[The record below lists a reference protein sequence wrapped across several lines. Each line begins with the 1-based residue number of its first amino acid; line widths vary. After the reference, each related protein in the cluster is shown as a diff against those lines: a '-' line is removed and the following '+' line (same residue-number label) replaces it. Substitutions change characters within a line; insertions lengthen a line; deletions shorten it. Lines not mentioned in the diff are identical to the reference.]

1 MPLSPRRLVRV
12 GAFGAA
18 LSAAGSVGP
27 LAFAQTEPAVAAPTL
42 RPLPLADALTF
53 AYAHQPAIRAALARV
68 SARHQEARIP
78 DGQWLPVIGATG
90 QVFAATANNST
101 ASYLNQDFVDIPRI
115 GGAAAA
121 TTGTWRPYAS
131 NFLGVSATQELFDFG
146 RIAAQ
151 RAAGDALT
159 DVESHDADAVR
170 LDLAFNVEEAYF
182 AVYAAK
188 GVVTASDDAY
198 ERARVHRDLAQS
210 GVASGMRS
218 PIELTRA
225 EADFARAD
233 TGRVR
238 AHGGLQ
244 IAQTVL
250 AASIG
255 STDAAVD
262 VVKTA
267 PTVAEM
273 PSLADAIQR
282 AAARDPKILAALSQL
297 QASEA
302 KTHAIGAEK
311 RPDLLLTG
319 TLSGRAGGAP
329 LANGEVPT
337 GTGLLPVIPNWD
349 AGLAISWPIFD
360 GTVNARERA
369 AHAREDVARDE
380 IDAVRLRA
388 ETDVRRTYV
397 QVDVARAA
405 LPSLQRAVDAAHA
418 NYAQADARFRAG
430 LGTSVELADAEALRT
445 DSEIQLAM
453 GVFDLA
459 RARAAFGRAIAEGI

>member
-1 MPLSPRRLVRV
+1 M
-12 GAFGAA
+12 
-18 LSAAGSVGP
+18 
-27 LAFAQTEPAVAAPTL
+27 Q
-42 RPLPLADALTF
+42 LADALTY
-53 AYAHQPAIRAALARV
+53 AYAHQPAIHAALARV
-68 SARHQEARIP
+68 SARHEEARIP
-78 DGQWLPVIGATG
+78 NGQWQPTIGATA
-90 QVFAATANNST
+90 QVYAATANNSA
-101 ASYLNQDFVDIPRI
+101 ASYLNEDFVDIPRI
-115 GGAAAA
+115 GGAPAA
-121 TTGTWRPYAS
+121 TTGTWRPYGSSFVGAS
-131 NFLGVSATQELFDFG
+131 VSQEVFDFG

-198 ERARVHRDLAQS
+198 ERARAHRDLAQS
-210 GVASGMRS
+210 GVASGMRP

-250 AASIG
+250 AAAIG
-255 STDAAVD
+255 SPDAAID
-262 VVKTA
+262 VVPNA
-267 PTVAEM
+267 PTVAQM
-273 PSLADAIQR
+273 PSLSEAIER

-311 RPDLLLTG
+311 RPDLFLTG

-329 LANGEVPT
+329 LANGDVPT
-337 GTGLLPVIPNWD
+337 GHGLLPVIPNWD
-349 AGLAISWPIFD
+349 AGLVISWPIFD

-369 AHAREDVARDE
+369 ARAREDVARDE
-380 IDAVRLRA
+380 IDAARLRA
-388 ETDVRRTYV
+388 VMDVRRTYV

-405 LPSLQRAVDAAHA
+405 LPSLQRAVDAARA
-418 NYAQADARFRAG
+418 NYAQAEARFRAG

-445 DSEIQLAM
+445 DSEIQLAV